1 MKDRL
6 EIKWPWEM
14 IPMENVD
21 EVIAQIKESI
31 PPDHELQSHEIY
43 PGIKWDGRPIFIVD
57 DDTTG
62 EQLVMNLEKVKRW
75 KKTKFKIPTIEV
87 FHDTQA
93 IAELIERAHVAEC
106 AKFHADGT
114 LK

>member
-14 IPMENVD
+14 IPMAYVE
-21 EVIAQIKESI
+21 EVIAQIKESF
-31 PPDHELQSHEIY
+31 PPDHKLQKHEIF
-43 PGIKWDGRPIFIVD
+43 PGIKWDGRPIYIVD

-62 EQLVMNLEKVKRW
+62 ERLVMNFEKLRRW
-75 KKTKFKIPTIEV
+75 KKTKFKIPTIDV
-87 FHDTQA
+87 FKDNEA
-93 IAELIERAHVAEC
+93 IAELIERDHVAEC
-106 AKFHADGT
+106 AKFNADGT